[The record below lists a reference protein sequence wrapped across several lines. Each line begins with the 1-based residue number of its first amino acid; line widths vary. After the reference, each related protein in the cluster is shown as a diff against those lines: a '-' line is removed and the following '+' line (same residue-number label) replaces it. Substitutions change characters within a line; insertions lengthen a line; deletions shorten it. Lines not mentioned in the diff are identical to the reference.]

1 MPEDYRM
8 ERFKRAVLSDAQR
21 ERDRL
26 LEAIAAKK
34 KERLSSAEEKIL
46 SETFQYIQAQTA
58 RIRTKYSRE
67 LSRRSMELRR
77 ELLKRR
83 ADVLD
88 ALADNVRRRLEDF
101 TKAPEYRR
109 YFAERL
115 GECERVLGREGLVMT
130 VRSRDVGLAVDEA
143 GRLGLSP
150 EIRED
155 AHILLGGFV
164 LSSGRLWMDETFDRK
179 LADELAR
186 FEKTSGLT
194 LG

>member
-1 MPEDYRM
+1 MTEDYRM

-21 ERDRL
+21 ERDRI
-26 LEAIAAKK
+26 LEDIAAKK
-34 KERLSSAEEKIL
+34 KERLSSAEEDVL
-46 SETFQYIQAQTA
+46 NETFQYVQAETA

-67 LSRRSMELRR
+67 LSRSSMELRR

-88 ALADNVRRRLEDF
+88 TLAESVRKRLKDF
-101 TKAPEYRR
+101 TKTPEYRR
-109 YFAERL
+109 YFSDRL
-115 GECERVLGREGLVMT
+115 RTCERVLGREGLVMA
-130 VRSRDVGLAVDEA
+130 VRSEDAGLAADEA
-143 GRLGLSP
+143 AKLGLSL
-150 EIRED
+150 EIKED

-164 LSSGRLWMDETFDRK
+164 LSSGRLQMDETFDRR